1 VIRDREDFDWSV
13 NHIIGDQ
20 ILRRC
25 PVLMSV
31 VFGALEPVE
40 LARWV
45 LEAGIDVRFQLQMHK
60 YVWEPSARGV

>member
-1 VIRDREDFDWSV
+1 
-13 NHIIGDQ
+13 
-20 ILRRC
+20 
-25 PVLMSV
+25 MSV

-60 YVWEPSARGV
+60 YVWEPSTRGV